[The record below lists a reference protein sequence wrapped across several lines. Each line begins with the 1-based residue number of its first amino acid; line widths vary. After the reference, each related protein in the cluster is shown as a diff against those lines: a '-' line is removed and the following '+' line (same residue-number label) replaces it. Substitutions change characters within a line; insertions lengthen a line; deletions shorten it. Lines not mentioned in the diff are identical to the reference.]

1 MSIENNKSNAD
12 ATINQSEYT
21 GLKKV
26 WYDRSP
32 VLRFVLLFALFM
44 IIFYVCWATPFFQD
58 VIVAN
63 VTALDA
69 RISSMVLNVFGYS
82 TSSEASMLSSP
93 QMSVNVQTGCDGIE
107 AMALFGSGVLAY
119 TATWGHKIKG
129 LLYGLLFLF
138 VINIVRVIHL
148 WLTGL
153 YMPNFF
159 DIFHE
164 TIWQIAFI
172 LLAILTWAFW
182 ISRIRPV
189 SPKTV

>member
-1 MSIENNKSNAD
+1 MSKENNQPHVD
-12 ATINQSEYT
+12 ATINQPVYT
-21 GLKKV
+21 GFKKV

-44 IIFYVCWATPFFQD
+44 ILFYVCWATPFFHEI
-58 VIVAN
+58 IVAN

-69 RISSMVLNVFGYS
+69 KIASVVLNLFGYG
-82 TSSEASMLSSP
+82 TSAADSVLASP
-93 QMSVNVQTGCDGIE
+93 QMRVNVQTGCDGIE

-119 TATWGHKIKG
+119 TATRKHKIKG
-129 LLYGLLFLF
+129 IFYGFLILF

-153 YMPNFF
+153 YMPSYF

-172 LLAILTWAFW
+172 LLAILLWAFW

-189 SPKTV
+189 SQT